1 LFGEG
6 PMIHYSCDRCNKS
19 IDGRQEVRYV
29 LKIEVQVAMEGS
41 EEEILS
47 DANVDELEQL
57 LDGVGQPIEASADCD
72 EKTFD
77 LCSHCYAKYIGN
89 PRAFKTKLASDTEVF
104 ELKINFANI
113 FVALTNTGQAN
124 NFNGDS
130 MKSDLMSEPTIL
142 EKTYKARNGW
152 GMLVVLLGVLAVSVL
167 MFLMSSMSGLLAI
180 LSVIPNNSRVL
191 LLFGDYQ
198 GTIKESGFYWVN
210 PFFSKK
216 KVSLRI
222 RNFET
227 GSTTTPEQR
236 DPTGKILTQKTRTAG
251 RPSKVNDRDGNPI
264 DISAVVVWKVVD
276 TAEALFEVDDYEH
289 FVQIQREAAL
299 RVLATRHPYD
309 SEDHET
315 SLRGSTTEIS
325 AQLEHDIQERLHKAG
340 VKVIEARISHLAYS
354 QEIAAAMLQRQQ
366 ASAVVAARSRI
377 VEGAVGMVKME
388 AQRER

>member
-1 LFGEG
+1 
-6 PMIHYSCDRCNKS
+6 
-19 IDGRQEVRYV
+19 
-29 LKIEVQVAMEGS
+29 
-41 EEEILS
+41 
-47 DANVDELEQL
+47 
-57 LDGVGQPIEASADCD
+57 
-72 EKTFD
+72 
-77 LCSHCYAKYIGN
+77 
-89 PRAFKTKLASDTEVF
+89 
-104 ELKINFANI
+104 
-113 FVALTNTGQAN
+113 
-124 NFNGDS
+124 

-142 EKTYKARNGW
+142 EKPYQAKSGW
-152 GMLVVLLGVLAVSVL
+152 GILAVLLGVGAISVV
-167 MFLMSSMSGLLAI
+167 MFIAGCSAENPLLIVPAIVLFGGAI
-180 LSVIPNNSRVL
+180 LVGCGMVAVQPNSSRAL
-191 LLFGDYQ
+191 LLFGDYK

-210 PFFSKK
+210 PFYSKK

-236 DPTGKILTQKTRTAG
+236 DAAGKIVAHKTRTVG

-289 FVQIQREAAL
+289 FVHIQSEAAL

-325 AQLEHDIQERLHKAG
+325 EQLEHDIQERLHKAG

-377 VEGAVGMVKME
+377 VEGAVGMVKMALDQLSGE
-388 AQRER
+388 KIVELDDESRARMVSNLLVVLCSDRHAQPVVNAGEG